1 MELMR
6 VQSTNLHAVG
16 YEPDSA
22 ELQIQFNSGDVYAYQ
37 NVEPSTYEAMMAGDP
52 GRYFA
57 SIIKPQ
63 RYRYVFTKLGNM
75 PLVP

>member
-6 VQSTNLHAVG
+6 VSGTNIHAVG
-16 YEPDSA
+16 YEADSSTM
-22 ELQIQFNSGDVYAYQ
+22 QIQFSNGDVYAYQ
-37 NVEPSTYEAMMAGDP
+37 NIEPDTYAAMTSGDP

-63 RYRYVFTKLGNM
+63 RFKYVFTKLGNL
-75 PLVP
+75 PLAP